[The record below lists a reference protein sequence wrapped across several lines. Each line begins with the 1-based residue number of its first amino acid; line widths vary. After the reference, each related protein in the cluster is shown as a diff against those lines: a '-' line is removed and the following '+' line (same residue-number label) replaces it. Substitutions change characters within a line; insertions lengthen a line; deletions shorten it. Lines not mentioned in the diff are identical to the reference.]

1 MAVVIQQREIPGEL
15 LGELREST
23 GDEEAMRAAL
33 AADGYVLLR
42 GALDAEAVMAAR
54 AEVFARLHEVDEI
67 AAPSMDGI
75 ATGNSTRPNPRD
87 DDGAFWR
94 SVSDGPA
101 LRSVTHGE
109 RLAALTAAVHGEPA
123 CAHELIYLRPTLV
136 GRATNLHFDFP
147 FFAGFTERI
156 VTSWIPFG
164 DVPVCDGPLVIVENS
179 PSFADLIEPLRA
191 LDFSADRSQETVQ
204 AAAYEK
210 QNEQHPIDLA
220 RARSTRLLTTDFRA
234 GDVVLFGMFTLHGS
248 LDNASPANR
257 VRLSCDVRWQPA
269 SVDASD
275 PRYFGKNPTGSKGSG
290 YADMRAARPMN
301 PDGPAVPD
309 NLHEHPEPREHQC

>member
-1 MAVVIQQREIPGEL
+1 MAAVIQQREIPGEL
-15 LGELREST
+15 LGELCECT
-23 GDEEAMRAAL
+23 GGEEAMRGAL

-42 GALDAEAVMAAR
+42 GALEAEAVMAAR
-54 AEVFARLHEVDEI
+54 AEVFERLHEVDEI
-67 AAPSMDGI
+67 SEPPLDGV
-75 ATGNSTRPNPRD
+75 ATGNSSRPQPKD
-87 DDGAFWR
+87 DNGAFWR

-109 RLAALTAAVHGEPA
+109 RLAALTAMLHGEPA
-123 CAHELIYLRPTLV
+123 SAHDLIYLRPTPV
-136 GRATNLHFDFP
+136 GRSTNLHFDFP

-164 DVPVCDGPLVIVENS
+164 DVPISDGPLVIVGSS
-179 PSFADLIEPLRA
+179 PSFSDLIDPLRE

-248 LDNASPANR
+248 LDNASPINR

-269 SVDASD
+269 SIGVSD
-275 PRYFGKNPTGSKGSG
+275 PRYFGPNPTGSKGGG
-290 YADMRAARPMN
+290 YADMRSAQPM
-301 PDGPAVPD
+301 DTDRHAVQD
-309 NLHEHPEPREHQC
+309 KLNEHPGTQC